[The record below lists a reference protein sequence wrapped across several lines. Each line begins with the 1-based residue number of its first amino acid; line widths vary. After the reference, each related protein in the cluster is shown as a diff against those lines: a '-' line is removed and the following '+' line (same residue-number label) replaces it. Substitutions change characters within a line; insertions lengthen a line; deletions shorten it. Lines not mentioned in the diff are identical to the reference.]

1 MPKGTPQPSN
11 VPKTREIPY
20 LAIVKQFDDY
30 VDLDTACPR
39 CLAPMLETPS
49 GFICQNCPSGLFRK
63 VRVTAKVRE
72 AMSGGGPSLIHQTT
86 YALRGQSSL
95 PGIESPSS

>member
-1 MPKGTPQPSN
+1 MFKGTPQPSN
-11 VPKTREIPY
+11 VPETREIPY

-39 CLAPMLETPS
+39 CLAPLLETPS

-63 VRVTAKVRE
+63 VRVTTTVRE
-72 AMSGGGPSLIHQTT
+72 ALFRGGPCRVQATT
-86 YALRGQSSL
+86 SALRGHSSL